1 MENSKRNIDSDEI
14 EILCVIETLDE
25 LKAFI
30 TDFEYEFDDETPPVF
45 KTRTTS
51 RENHSYL
58 KYFRGHSKESYRLS
72 STLERYLTDIFGKN
86 YVQRN
91 FEKIQEIYL
100 KECRKVLLEQS
111 IDGFYSLP
119 MELTDNDI
127 WAFGRHYH
135 LKTPLLDWSR
145 SFFVALYFAF
155 EDLEPEQEKYRVI
168 YQLNDFIP
176 PEQNVI
182 ITPKI
187 KIGARIN
194 AQNGVFTKLPSYQ
207 LEKLASHNEL
217 KPLGINIPFIGK
229 YLISSKLRMDVLNFL
244 ANINI
249 DPYTIYPDLLGKMK
263 ACEVG
268 IDKAIVDILSENI
281 LENS

>member
-1 MENSKRNIDSDEI
+1 
-14 EILCVIETLDE
+14 
-25 LKAFI
+25 
-30 TDFEYEFDDETPPVF
+30 
-45 KTRTTS
+45 
-51 RENHSYL
+51 
-58 KYFRGHSKESYRLS
+58 
-72 STLERYLTDIFGKN
+72 
-86 YVQRN
+86 
-91 FEKIQEIYL
+91 
-100 KECRKVLLEQS
+100 
-111 IDGFYSLP
+111 

>member
-1 MENSKRNIDSDEI
+1 MYKRQ
-14 EILCVIETLDE
+14 
-25 LKAFI
+25 K
-30 TDFEYEFDDETPPVF
+30 
-45 KTRTTS
+45 
-51 RENHSYL
+51 HSYL

-86 YVQRN
+86 YVQKN

-168 YQLNDFIP
+168 YQLNDFLP
-176 PEQNVI
+176 PEQDVI

-187 KIGARIN
+187 KIGTRIN
-194 AQNGVFTKLPSYQ
+194 AQNGVFTKLPSYR
-207 LEKLASHNEL
+207 LEELASHNRPEY
-217 KPLGINIPFIGK
+217 LGKGIPFISK

-244 ANINI
+244 ASINI

-263 ACEVG
+263 ACEIG
-268 IDKAIVDILSENI
+268 IDKAIVDIL

>member
-1 MENSKRNIDSDEI
+1 
-14 EILCVIETLDE
+14 
-25 LKAFI
+25 
-30 TDFEYEFDDETPPVF
+30 
-45 KTRTTS
+45 
-51 RENHSYL
+51 
-58 KYFRGHSKESYRLS
+58 
-72 STLERYLTDIFGKN
+72 
-86 YVQRN
+86 
-91 FEKIQEIYL
+91 
-100 KECRKVLLEQS
+100 
-111 IDGFYSLP
+111 

-168 YQLNDFIP
+168 YQLNDFLP
-176 PEQNVI
+176 PEQDVI

-194 AQNGVFTKLPSYQ
+194 AQNGVFTKLPSYR
-207 LEKLASHNEL
+207 LEELASHDQLEH
-217 KPLGINIPFIGK
+217 LGINFPFIGK

-268 IDKAIVDILSENI
+268 IDKAIVDIL

>member
-1 MENSKRNIDSDEI
+1 MKNSKRNTDSDEI

-30 TDFEYEFDDETPPVF
+30 TDFEYEFDDETPPLF

-51 RENHSYL
+51 REKHSYL

-86 YVQRN
+86 YVQKN

-207 LEKLASHNEL
+207 LEKLASHNQL

-268 IDKAIVDILSENI
+268 IDKAIVDIL
-281 LENS
+281 L

>member
-1 MENSKRNIDSDEI
+1 MKNSKKNTGDQI
-14 EILCVIETLDE
+14 EILWTIETLEQLKE
-25 LKAFI
+25 LIKV
-30 TDFEYEFDDETPPVF
+30 FEYEFDDKTPPVF

-72 STLERYLTDIFGKN
+72 STLERYLTDIFGKS
-86 YVQRN
+86 YVQKN

-168 YQLNDFIP
+168 YQLNDFLP
-176 PEQNVI
+176 PEQDVI

-194 AQNGVFTKLPSYQ
+194 AQNGVFTKLPSYR
-207 LEKLASHNEL
+207 LEELASHDQLEH
-217 KPLGINIPFIGK
+217 LGINFPFIGK

-268 IDKAIVDILSENI
+268 IDKAIVDIL

>member
-1 MENSKRNIDSDEI
+1 MKNSKGNIDSDEI

-25 LKAFI
+25 LKTFI
-30 TDFEYEFDDETPPVF
+30 KNFEYEFDDETPPVF

-207 LEKLASHNEL
+207 LEKLASHNQL

-268 IDKAIVDILSENI
+268 IDKAIVDIL

>member
-1 MENSKRNIDSDEI
+1 MENLKRNIDSDEI

-30 TDFEYEFDDETPPVF
+30 TDFEYEFDDETPPLF

-51 RENHSYL
+51 REKHSYL

-86 YVQRN
+86 YVQKN

-168 YQLNDFIP
+168 
-176 PEQNVI
+176 
-182 ITPKI
+182 
-187 KIGARIN
+187 
-194 AQNGVFTKLPSYQ
+194 
-207 LEKLASHNEL
+207 
-217 KPLGINIPFIGK
+217 
-229 YLISSKLRMDVLNFL
+229 
-244 ANINI
+244 
-249 DPYTIYPDLLGKMK
+249 
-263 ACEVG
+263 
-268 IDKAIVDILSENI
+268 
-281 LENS
+281 

>member
-1 MENSKRNIDSDEI
+1 MKNSKKNTGDQI
-14 EILCVIETLDE
+14 EILWTIETLEQLKE
-25 LKAFI
+25 LIKV
-30 TDFEYEFDDETPPVF
+30 FEYEFDDKTPPVF

-72 STLERYLTDIFGKN
+72 STLERYLTDIFGKS
-86 YVQRN
+86 YVQKN
-91 FEKIQEIYL
+91 FEKIQKIYL

-168 YQLNDFIP
+168 YQLNDFLP
-176 PEQNVI
+176 PEQDVI

-194 AQNGVFTKLPSYQ
+194 AQNGVFTKLPSYR
-207 LEKLASHNEL
+207 LEELASHDQLEH
-217 KPLGINIPFIGK
+217 LGINFPFIGK

-268 IDKAIVDILSENI
+268 IDKAIVDIL

>member
-1 MENSKRNIDSDEI
+1 MRNSKRNIDSDKI
-14 EILCVIETLDE
+14 EILDVIETLDE

-30 TDFEYEFDDETPPVF
+30 KKFEYEFDDEIPPEF

-51 RENHSYL
+51 REKHSYL
-58 KYFRGHSKESYRLS
+58 KYFRGHSKGSYRLS

-86 YVQRN
+86 YVQKN
-91 FEKIQEIYL
+91 FEKIQKVYL

-168 YQLNDFIP
+168 YQLNDLLP
-176 PEQNVI
+176 PEQDVI

-187 KIGARIN
+187 KIGSRIN

-207 LEKLASHNEL
+207 LEKLASHTRPEY
-217 KPLGINIPFIGK
+217 LGKGVPFISK
-229 YLISSKLRMDVLNFL
+229 YLISSKLRIDVLNFL
-244 ANINI
+244 ASINI

-263 ACEVG
+263 LCEIG
-268 IDKAIVDILSENI
+268 IDNAIAEIN
-281 LENS
+281 LEYQD

>member
-1 MENSKRNIDSDEI
+1 MKNSKRNTDSDEI

-25 LKAFI
+25 LKTFI
-30 TDFEYEFDDETPPVF
+30 KNFEYEFDDETPPVF

-207 LEKLASHNEL
+207 LEKLASHNQL

-268 IDKAIVDILSENI
+268 IDKAIVDIL
-281 LENS
+281 L

>member
-1 MENSKRNIDSDEI
+1 MKNSKKNTGDQI
-14 EILCVIETLDE
+14 EILWTIETLEQLKE
-25 LKAFI
+25 LIKV
-30 TDFEYEFDDETPPVF
+30 FEYEFDDKTPPVF

-72 STLERYLTDIFGKN
+72 STLERYLTDIFGKS
-86 YVQRN
+86 YVQKN
-91 FEKIQEIYL
+91 FEKIQKIYL
-100 KECRKVLLEQS
+100 KECKKVLLEQS

-168 YQLNDFIP
+168 YQLNDFLP
-176 PEQNVI
+176 PEQDVI

-194 AQNGVFTKLPSYQ
+194 AQNGVFTKLPSYR
-207 LEKLASHNEL
+207 LEELASHDQLEHV
-217 KPLGINIPFIGK
+217 GINFPFIGK

-268 IDKAIVDILSENI
+268 IDKAIVDIL